1 MSDIYDLTEIRE
13 MSGNDQDF
21 IKELIQ
27 LFVKNNIEYLQEI
40 NLANEQK
47 DWAQVKF
54 FAHKIKPS
62 ILVIHADILKQPI
75 LDLNEYAGKQ
85 INLEMIPELLDL
97 LNEQLPNICASLE
110 NEIK

>member
-1 MSDIYDLTEIRE
+1 MTDIYDLIE

-27 LFVKNNIEYLQEI
+27 LFVKNNIEYLQEM

-54 FAHKIKPS
+54 SLIKLS
-62 ILVIHADILKQPI
+62 RLFW
-75 LDLNEYAGKQ
+75 
-85 INLEMIPELLDL
+85 
-97 LNEQLPNICASLE
+97 
-110 NEIK
+110 